1 MARVKKSSTPPASRG
16 PNTAGADHNVQKR
29 IESERISAD
38 IADFEKS
45 GGRIEKLGVT
55 RVLQKIA
62 PAAPD
67 EHAVAPPG
75 GRGRRG
81 R

>member
-1 MARVKKSSTPPASRG
+1 MARAKKGSTSSAPRG
-16 PNTAGADHNVQKR
+16 KAAGGADHNVQKR

-38 IADFEKS
+38 IADFQKS

-62 PAAPD
+62 PATAD
-67 EHAVAPPG
+67 EHSAAAPG
-75 GRGRRG
+75 GRGRR
-81 R
+81 RK